1 MKPTRLLLLCTAL
14 AFGSAAHAEIYKRV
28 DKDGHVTYSSEPL
41 KGARKLHLEPLPTL
55 PPTPRAAPPRNIE
68 RNTERKQASEEG
80 FPRVDSATQSRR
92 DDKRRSILEDEL
104 ATEQK
109 ALEEAREQLKV
120 AQDTPQTYTGADGR
134 TYRNMAKYE
143 ENVQAA
149 QENIRMHENNIQAL
163 QTELANLK

>member
-1 MKPTRLLLLCTAL
+1 MKPIRMLLLCVAC
-14 AFGSAAHAEIYKRV
+14 AFGTAAHAEIYKRV

-55 PPTPRAAPPRNIE
+55 PPTPRAAAPRH
-68 RNTERKQASEEG
+68 TERKQSGEEG

-109 ALEEAREQLKV
+109 ALEEAHEQLKV
-120 AQDTPQTYTGADGR
+120 AQDTPQVYTGADGK

-149 QENIRMHENNIQAL
+149 QETIRMHENNIQAL